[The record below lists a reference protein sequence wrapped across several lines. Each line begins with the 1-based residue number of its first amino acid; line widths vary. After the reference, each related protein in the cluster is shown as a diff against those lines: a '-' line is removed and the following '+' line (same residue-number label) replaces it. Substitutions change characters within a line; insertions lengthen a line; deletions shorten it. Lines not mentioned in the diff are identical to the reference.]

1 LSVDFAVLGP
11 VAPTR
16 SHPGATILGFDAFA
30 GIIRDSPI
38 PVYALGGMSLGDLD
52 RAWRCGAH
60 GIAMQRGAWGG

>member
-1 LSVDFAVLGP
+1 
-11 VAPTR
+11 
-16 SHPGATILGFDAFA
+16 LGFDAFA